1 MIWTKLKIAECKFW
15 NSGKKMRF
23 SGNDHTLLA
32 DAIMT
37 GNVEIAKK
45 LSPTQKLKVTPLLK
59 TVLEKTTFEMI
70 RTDEKPFSCVTCH
83 V

>member
-45 LSPTQKLKVTPLLK
+45 IMGYTL
-59 TVLEKTTFEMI
+59 
-70 RTDEKPFSCVTCH
+70 
-83 V
+83 

>member
-59 TVLEKTTFEMI
+59 TVLEKTTFEK
-70 RTDEKPFSCVTCH
+70 EFK
-83 V
+83 